1 MYRFIKSRSDAI
13 KKYFLIA
20 VFAVMSIGMVVSLA
34 PIQPGDTSGA
44 ESNVVASV
52 GGTKVTTQDLSQSIR
67 TRFQNS
73 PMGFDSRIIP
83 IVAPSVLDELVIQHA
98 VVAQARK
105 MGIEVSDQEVVETL
119 QKVPGLYQGGAFIGV
134 DRASQAV
141 QQSYGMTLP
150 AFENMIRES
159 LLLEKVRRSL
169 PTVRRF
175 RRTKSWQS
183 SAIATPRPR
192 STMPSSTPANS

>member
-34 PIQPGDTSGA
+34 PIQPGDTASA

-52 GGTKVTTQDLSQSIR
+52 GGAKIMTQDLSQSIR

-73 PMGFDSRIIP
+73 PMGFDTRMIP

-98 VVAQARK
+98 LVTQAGK
-105 MGIEVSDQEVVETL
+105 MGIAVSNQEVVETL
-119 QKVPGLYQGGAFIGV
+119 QKMPALYQGGTFVGV
-134 DRASQAV
+134 ERASEIV
-141 QQSYGMTLP
+141 QQSYGM
-150 AFENMIRES
+150 
-159 LLLEKVRRSL
+159 
-169 PTVRRF
+169 
-175 RRTKSWQS
+175 
-183 SAIATPRPR
+183 
-192 STMPSSTPANS
+192 